1 MVKVGEY
8 SQHAPRG
15 QEVSLSEEV
24 IECAKGI
31 TEMG

>member
-15 QEVSLSEEV
+15 QELSLSEEG
-24 IECAKGI
+24 IEWDTGI
-31 TEMG
+31 TEVA